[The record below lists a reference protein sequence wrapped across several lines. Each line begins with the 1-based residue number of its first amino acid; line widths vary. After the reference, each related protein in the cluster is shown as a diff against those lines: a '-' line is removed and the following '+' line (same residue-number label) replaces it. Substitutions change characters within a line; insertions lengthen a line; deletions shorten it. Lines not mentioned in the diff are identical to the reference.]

1 MSRERIMGKRYESA
15 ATDSKRLRA
24 RFGLQ
29 LKLLIASSVLILCV
43 SAFFTTQFV
52 IARSARMMQQANED
66 VDTLSRILA
75 TGAELG
81 VSAQDASLLEV
92 LVLGVSDHPGV
103 RYAAVYD
110 VSGQPLIVYRGRAF
124 GAPLQTSEE
133 RHIPEETRREILQTF
148 GTVHLRDS
156 VEGIPVQTTY
166 IPVMH
171 RRDETG
177 AKDELALFGAEEDAN
192 QAVQEYT
199 VSGFAEIETSL
210 QWIQVEKARIVHSSV
225 MMAAGVF
232 GAAVLFILAFARR
245 ITRPLAELVKGTQ
258 KIGEG
263 KLDYRIEL
271 NTRDELGV
279 LADSFNKMAGQ
290 LSHSTG
296 TIEEYS
302 KDLEKMVAERT
313 TDLEA
318 SEVRFRSVFESS
330 PIGMLTA
337 DADGIV
343 TGINEA
349 YLHILGV
356 AEGRDLIVGT
366 FDLRH
371 ADMFRNAGIDK
382 HLIQLF
388 EGYPFDAETDLVSLV
403 GEQKALRHLGVPL
416 FGQGRGVCGAIL
428 MVEDVTERKS
438 AEEAMRVKDS
448 AMASSINGIAIAD
461 LEGKLTYVNSAF
473 LKLWRYDDDT
483 EVLGKNVL
491 EFWESPEDAGSVVK
505 ILSDT
510 GSWRGELLA
519 QRSDG
524 STVPVELSTSV
535 VTDEAGTPLCMM
547 ASFVDITER
556 RRAEEALWE
565 SEQRYRTQ
573 FEEALDAIV
582 IADTDTGIIIDCNP
596 AASDLVER
604 TKDELI
610 GKHQRILHPPEETE
624 GEFTGTFKEHVND
637 RHGQTLDAQIIT
649 KSREVKAVSIKAN
662 IFELKGRKVVQ
673 GTFRDITE
681 RKLAQEALQESR
693 DHLDSILN
701 GMYEGVAVIG
711 PDYNILDVNQSFL
724 RQQGRT
730 REEIIGLPCHEVTHG
745 SPERC
750 ANSACPC
757 PLETV
762 LETGQPVSLEHT
774 HKGPNEKALV
784 VELYAFPLFDPDGKI
799 DKIVQISHDV
809 TERKL
814 AERRLLEAKE
824 TTEKANRELALTN
837 RRLEQAIDGANKMAI
852 AAQTASVAKSEFLAN
867 MSHEIRTPLN
877 GIVGM
882 ASLALDT
889 HLNDEQHDYLET
901 AKQCADS
908 LLVLINDI
916 LDFSKVEAG
925 KLELESIDFDLRTT
939 VEGAAEVLAPKTSEK
954 GLELAI
960 HVKDEVPG
968 CVRGDPGR
976 LRQVLVNLSSN
987 AVKFTE
993 HGEVVIRAELEERDR
1008 EAAVVRFSVSD
1019 TGIGIPKEKQR
1030 VIFETF
1036 RQADGTTSRKYGG
1049 TGLGLAIS
1057 KQLVELMG
1065 GRIWL
1070 ESQPDK
1076 GSTFYFTLP
1085 FECQPERAPVHRAS
1099 HDEVRDMLALIVD
1112 DSGTARTILHEM
1124 LTSWGCRT
1132 LQACSGAEALS
1143 VLRER
1148 AEAGTDNIRLALL
1161 DADLPD
1167 TDGFEL
1173 ARAIR
1178 QDESLRDV
1186 SLVMLASVGTRGD
1199 AARAQEAGISAYL
1212 AKPVK
1217 RSDLLD
1223 AIVTVL
1229 GSEAV
1234 ETPKEEFLVTRHTLA
1249 EDRKKRSAHI
1259 LLAED
1264 NPVNRKVA
1272 ERMLTKAGY
1281 SVDVANNGLEVLR
1294 ALESGVQYHV
1304 VLMDVQM
1311 PEMDG
1316 FEATAAIRRDERW
1329 RGVPIIAITAHAMK
1343 GDEQRCRN
1351 AGMDDYIAKP
1361 IDPEKLVSTIEK
1373 WIGAD
1378 AETEHEKAPQ
1388 EAGQKPMDID
1398 GAAQRL
1404 GGDLE
1409 FMREIVQEFMNFA
1422 PEQIDLIRAEV
1433 GNGNAPGI
1441 ELASHTLKGAAASIN
1456 AEQIRAIALRLEE
1469 IGRSADLRNAETA
1482 LAELETQ
1489 FKRLQDFVAA
1499 EILTQR

>member
-1 MSRERIMGKRYESA
+1 MGKRNESA
-15 ATDSKRLRA
+15 ATGSKVVRA

-29 LKLLIASSVLILCV
+29 LKFLIASSVLILCI

-81 VSAQDASLLEV
+81 VWARDATLLEV
-92 LVLGVSDHPGV
+92 PVLGVSDHPHV

-110 VSGQPLIVYRGRAF
+110 ASGQPLIVYRGRAL
-124 GAPLQTSEE
+124 GAPLQIAEE
-133 RHIPEETRREILQTF
+133 RHIPEEIRREIRQTL
-148 GTVHLRDS
+148 GTIHLRDS
-156 VEGIPVQTTY
+156 VDGIPVQTTY
-166 IPVMH
+166 IPVTQH
-171 RRDETG
+171 RGETG
-177 AKDELALFGAEEDAN
+177 VKDELALFGTEEDAN
-192 QAVQEYT
+192 HVVGEYA

-210 QWIQVEKARIVHSSV
+210 QWIQVEKARIVRSSV
-225 MMAAGVF
+225 MMAAAVF
-232 GAAVLFILAFARR
+232 GVAVLFILAFARR

-263 KLDYRIEL
+263 ELDYRIAVK
-271 NTRDELGV
+271 TRDELGV

-302 KDLEKMVAERT
+302 RDLEKMVAERT

-337 DADGIV
+337 DANGIV

-356 AEGRDLIVGT
+356 EEGRDLIVGT
-366 FDLRH
+366 FDLRD
-371 ADMFRNAGIDK
+371 ADMFHNAGIDK
-382 HLIQLF
+382 HLTQLF
-388 EGYPFDAETDLVSLV
+388 EGYPFDAETELVSLV

-428 MVEDVTERKS
+428 MVEDVTERKR

-448 AMASSINGIAIAD
+448 AIASSINGIAIAD
-461 LEGKLTYVNSAF
+461 LEGKLTYVNRAF

-483 EVLGKNVL
+483 EVLGKDVL
-491 EFWESPEDAGSVVK
+491 EFWDSPEDAGAVVNV
-505 ILSDT
+505 LSDT

-519 QRSDG
+519 KRSDG
-524 STVPVELSTSV
+524 SIVPVELSTSM
-535 VTDEAGTPLCMM
+535 VTDGVGKPLCMM

-556 RRAEEALWE
+556 KRAEEALWE

-582 IADTDTGIIIDCNP
+582 IADARTGIIIDCNP

-624 GEFTGTFKEHVND
+624 REFSGTFKEHVTD
-637 RHGQTLDAQIIT
+637 MQGQTLDTQVIT
-649 KSREVKAVSIKAN
+649 KSGKVKAVSIKAS
-662 IFELKGRKVVQ
+662 IFELKGRRVVQ

-681 RKLAQEALQESR
+681 RKLAEQ
-693 DHLDSILN
+693 
-701 GMYEGVAVIG
+701 
-711 PDYNILDVNQSFL
+711 
-724 RQQGRT
+724 
-730 REEIIGLPCHEVTHG
+730 
-745 SPERC
+745 
-750 ANSACPC
+750 
-757 PLETV
+757 
-762 LETGQPVSLEHT
+762 
-774 HKGPNEKALV
+774 
-784 VELYAFPLFDPDGKI
+784 
-799 DKIVQISHDV
+799 
-809 TERKL
+809 
-814 AERRLLEAKE
+814 RLLEAKE
-824 TTEKANRELALTN
+824 AAEQANRELGITN
-837 RRLEQAIDGANKMAI
+837 KRLEQAIDGANKMAV
-852 AAQTASVAKSEFLAN
+852 AAQAASVAKSEFLAN

-889 HLNDEQHDYLET
+889 DLNDEQHDYLET

-925 KLELESIDFDLRTT
+925 KLELEDIDFDLRTT
-939 VEGAAEVLAPKTSEK
+939 IEGAAEVLTAKTSEK

-968 CVRGDPGR
+968 SVRGDPGR

-993 HGEVVIRAELEERDR
+993 HGEVVIRAELEERNRDK
-1008 EAAVVRFSVSD
+1008 AVVRFSVSD
-1019 TGIGIPKEKQR
+1019 TGIGIPKDKQR
-1030 VIFETF
+1030 MIFETF

-1085 FECQPERAPVHRAS
+1085 FECQPERAPALLAS
-1099 HDEVRDMLALIVD
+1099 HDEVRDMLVLIVD

-1124 LTSWGCRT
+1124 LASWGCRT

-1148 AEAGTDNIRLALL
+1148 AEAGTDNVRLALL
-1161 DADLPD
+1161 NANLPD

-1178 QDESLRDV
+1178 KDESLRDV
-1186 SLVMLASVGTRGD
+1186 HLIMLTSMGTRGD
-1199 AARAQEAGISAYL
+1199 AARAEAAGISAYL

-1217 RSDLLD
+1217 KSDLFD
-1223 AIVTVL
+1223 AVVTVF
-1229 GSEAV
+1229 GFKAD
-1234 ETPKEEFLVTRHTLA
+1234 ETQEGKFLVTRHTLA
-1249 EDRKKRSAHI
+1249 EDRKKRSARI

-1281 SVDVANNGLEVLR
+1281 SVDVADNGVEVLR
-1294 ALESGVQYHV
+1294 ALETGTQYHV

-1361 IDPEKLVSTIEK
+1361 IDPETLVSTIEK
-1373 WIGAD
+1373 WA
-1378 AETEHEKAPQ
+1378 
-1388 EAGQKPMDID
+1388 
-1398 GAAQRL
+1398 GAAFRQEHQKATQAAGPKPIDFEGAAERL
-1404 GGDLE
+1404 GGDSE
-1409 FMREIVQEFMNFA
+1409 FMREIVQEFMDFA
-1422 PEQIDLIRAEV
+1422 PEQLKNMGTEV
-1433 GNGNAPGI
+1433 RNGNAAGL
-1441 ELASHTLKGAAASIN
+1441 ERASHTLKGAAASIN
-1456 AEQIRAIALRLEE
+1456 AEQIRAIALKLEE
-1469 IGRSADLRNAETA
+1469 IGRSGDLRDAVTG
-1482 LAELETQ
+1482 LAELETE
-1489 FKRLQDFVAA
+1489 FKRLQDFVTA
-1499 EILTQR
+1499 ENLAQR

>member
-1 MSRERIMGKRYESA
+1 MGKRNVSA
-15 ATDSKRLRA
+15 ATNSKVVRA

-29 LKLLIASSVLILCV
+29 LKLLIASSVLILGV

-52 IARSARMMQQANED
+52 IARSARMMQQAKGD

-81 VSAQDASLLEV
+81 VWARDASLLEV
-92 LVLGVSDHPGV
+92 PVLGVSDHPHV

-110 VSGQPLIVYRGRAF
+110 ASGQPLIVYRGRAF
-124 GAPLQTSEE
+124 GTPLQTAEE
-133 RHIPEETRREILQTF
+133 RHLPEETRREMLQTLDSMHLHASVD
-148 GTVHLRDS
+148 GVPVHR
-156 VEGIPVQTTY
+156 TY
-166 IPVMH
+166 IPVTQH
-171 RRDETG
+171 RGETG
-177 AKDELALFGAEEDAN
+177 ARDDLALFGTEEDAN

-210 QWIQVEKARIVHSSV
+210 HWMRAEKARIVRSSV
-225 MMAAGVF
+225 VMAAEVF
-232 GAAVLFILAFARR
+232 GVAVLFVLAFARR

-263 KLDYRIEL
+263 EFDYRIEL
-271 NTRDELGV
+271 NAGDELSV
-279 LADSFNKMAGQ
+279 LADSFNKMASQ

-296 TIEEYS
+296 AVEEYS
-302 KDLEKMVAERT
+302 RGLEKMVAERT
-313 TDLEA
+313 ADLEA

-356 AEGRDLIVGT
+356 EEGRDLIVGK
-366 FDLRH
+366 FDLRD

-382 HLIQLF
+382 HLTQLF
-388 EGYPFDAETDLVSLV
+388 EGYPFDAETELVSFV
-403 GEQKALRHLGVPL
+403 GEQKVLRHLGVPL

-428 MVEDVTERKS
+428 MVEDVTERKR

-448 AMASSINGIAIAD
+448 AMASSINAIAIAD

-491 EFWESPEDAGSVVK
+491 EFWKSPEDAGAVVK
-505 ILSDT
+505 GLSDT

-519 QRSDG
+519 KRSDG
-524 STVPVELSTSV
+524 STVPLELSTSMV
-535 VTDEAGTPLCMM
+535 SDGAGEPLCMM

-556 RRAEEALWE
+556 KRAEEALWE

-582 IADTDTGIIIDCNP
+582 VADAETGTIIDCNP

-610 GKHQRILHPPEETE
+610 GKHQRILHPPEDIER
-624 GEFTGTFKEHVND
+624 EFTTTFKEHIND
-637 RHGQTLDAQIIT
+637 KQRQTLDVQVIT
-649 KSREVKAVSIKAN
+649 KSGALKAVSIKASV
-662 IFELKGRKVVQ
+662 FELKGRKVVQ

-681 RKLAQEALQESR
+681 RKLAEQ
-693 DHLDSILN
+693 
-701 GMYEGVAVIG
+701 
-711 PDYNILDVNQSFL
+711 
-724 RQQGRT
+724 
-730 REEIIGLPCHEVTHG
+730 
-745 SPERC
+745 
-750 ANSACPC
+750 
-757 PLETV
+757 
-762 LETGQPVSLEHT
+762 
-774 HKGPNEKALV
+774 
-784 VELYAFPLFDPDGKI
+784 
-799 DKIVQISHDV
+799 
-809 TERKL
+809 
-814 AERRLLEAKE
+814 RLLEAKE
-824 TTEKANRELALTN
+824 TTEQANRELAITN
-837 RRLEQAIDGANKMAI
+837 KRLEQAIDGANKMAI
-852 AAQTASVAKSEFLAN
+852 AAQAASVAKSEFLAN

-889 HLNDEQHDYLET
+889 DLNDEQHDYLET
-901 AKQCADS
+901 ARQCADS

-925 KLELESIDFDLRTT
+925 KLELENIDFDLRTT
-939 VEGAAEVLAPKTSEK
+939 IEGAAEVLAPKTSK
-954 GLELAI
+954 KALELAI

-993 HGEVVIRAELEERDR
+993 HGEVVIRAELEERNRDK
-1008 EAAVVRFSVSD
+1008 AVVRFSVSD

-1070 ESQPDK
+1070 ESQPGR

-1085 FECQPERAPVHRAS
+1085 FECQPERAPMHRAS
-1099 HDEVRDMLALIVD
+1099 HDEVRDMLVLIVD
-1112 DSGTARTILHEM
+1112 DNRTARTILHEM

-1161 DADLPD
+1161 DGNLPD

-1178 QDESLRDV
+1178 QDESLHDV
-1186 SLVMLASVGTRGD
+1186 GLIMLASVGTRGD

-1217 RSDLLD
+1217 MSDLLD

-1229 GSEAV
+1229 GFEAA

-1294 ALESGVQYHV
+1294 ALESGIQYHV

-1329 RGVPIIAITAHAMK
+1329 RAVPIIAITAHAMK

-1361 IDPEKLVSTIEK
+1361 IDPETLVSTIEK
-1373 WIGAD
+1373 WIGGN
-1378 AETEHEKAPQ
+1378 AETEHDKAPQ

-1409 FMREIVQEFMNFA
+1409 FMLEIVQEFMNFA
-1422 PEQIDLIRAEV
+1422 PAQIEGIRAEV
-1433 GNGNAPGI
+1433 RSGNAPGI
-1441 ELASHTLKGAAASIN
+1441 EHACHTLKGAAASIN

-1469 IGRSADLRNAETA
+1469 IGRSTDLRNAETA
-1482 LAELETQ
+1482 LAELEAE